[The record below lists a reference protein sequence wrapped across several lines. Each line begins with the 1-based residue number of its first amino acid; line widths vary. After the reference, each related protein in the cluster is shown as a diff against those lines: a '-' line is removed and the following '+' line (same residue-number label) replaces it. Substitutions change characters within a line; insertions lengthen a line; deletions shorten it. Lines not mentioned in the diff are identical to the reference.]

1 MSLFNWFKKLKKQDR
16 SGYYP
21 ATSDTNSDSAISS
34 FVPDDDRASSADNE
48 SFDGFEGGDF
58 GGGGSGGSFDDDSS
72 SDSCDSGDSGDSSS
86 SSSD

>member
-1 MSLFNWFKKLKKQDR
+1 MSLFNWFKKLKKQDQ

-21 ATSDTNSDSAISS
+21 ATSDINTNSDISS
-34 FVPDDDRASSADNE
+34 LVSEDDRAYSADNN
-48 SFDGFEGGDF
+48 SFGGFDGGDF

-72 SDSCDSGDSGDSSS
+72 SDSSDSGDSGDSSS